1 MEAGNV
7 PSLKHPWDLPSRPV
21 PTGEPSL
28 PFPKAA
34 VLLHSGGVPEVA
46 CPHTSTFLI
55 PAAKS
60 RWCPPTRFSVPL
72 CSKHLERA
80 VSDSAPAAPQERF
93 PIWLPCPHPGVLT
106 KVAYGP
112 LARSD
117 GQSPVLRGNLTRH
130 VTPSSSEPFPP
141 PASKGPASLF
151 PQLIAAASLPCP
163 SLIEGFS
170 FSLLSP
176 LLSGSHPG
184 SLASNVPY
192 TPVTPK
198 CACPAWVPP

>member
-117 GQSPVLRGNLTRH
+117 GQSPVLRGNLTS
-130 VTPSSSEPFPP
+130 PSLPANLVISDCRLY
-141 PASKGPASLF
+141 PASGGSLLTTF
-151 PQLIAAASLPCP
+151 LRSLVQAPVPHAWPTDESLDDYGSLPWV
-163 SLIEGFS
+163 SW
-170 FSLLSP
+170 LLP
-176 LLSGSHPG
+176 LLP
-184 SLASNVPY
+184 
-192 TPVTPK
+192 
-198 CACPAWVPP
+198 